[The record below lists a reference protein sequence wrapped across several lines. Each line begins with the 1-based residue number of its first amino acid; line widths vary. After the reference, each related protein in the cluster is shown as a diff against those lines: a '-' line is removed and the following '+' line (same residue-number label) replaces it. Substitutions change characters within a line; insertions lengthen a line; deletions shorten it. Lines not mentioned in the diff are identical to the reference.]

1 MAAKDRM
8 KKNPSENPLLKEAVD
23 NASIMASSIWI
34 SRIVIFF
41 SSVFVVRILGAELYG
56 VYIIGRKLF
65 NIVLILAVFGLDAA
79 MVKFV
84 STYRET
90 GEKDKY
96 QASIA
101 SVLIWGMGF
110 SAAAAALL
118 IILSHPL
125 GTVFHMPQLP
135 HVLIIFAA
143 GLPFAAFL
151 RFISGFFRGV
161 KKLKYQALTG
171 NLVLPSVRL
180 AVLAGLF
187 FLGLRLD
194 AVLFSALLSF
204 IAAAS
209 LAAYI
214 FSSRFDHN
222 LFSLIKK
229 ATRNAARKI
238 LRFSSTLF
246 GIQFLSELSLRVDI
260 YMVSFFLAAD
270 QVGIYGVVIEISLM
284 FRIIL
289 SAFSQIFSPQIS
301 GAWARGDIPAIAEL
315 YKFVSKLIFLLVIP
329 IFMFIVLYPEN
340 ILAIF
345 GPAFLS
351 GKTALLIMCF
361 GQVINCTVG
370 GAGFILTMTGKQ
382 RFQLYNTLA
391 GLVVNTA
398 LNFFLI
404 PEYGIVGA
412 ALATTTS
419 LVFIN
424 VLCILQVKVFYGFDF
439 FKRTFIKPLAAAL
452 LTSLAF
458 HLVVPDFSSLVFL
471 LASGILFL
479 GVYIGLLFLFGF
491 DEEEAFILNS
501 YLKRLKERRRK
512 KQ

>member
-1 MAAKDRM
+1 M
-8 KKNPSENPLLKEAVD
+8 KKNPSDNPLLKEAVD

-41 SSVFVVRILGAELYG
+41 SSVFVVRILGPELYG

-90 GEKDKY
+90 GEKEKY
-96 QASIA
+96 LATVA
-101 SVLIWGMGF
+101 SVFGWGMGF
-110 SAAAAALL
+110 SAAAGTLL
-118 IILSHPL
+118 VLASRPL
-125 GTVFHMPQLP
+125 GAVFHMPQLP

-143 GLPFAAFL
+143 VLPFAAFL
-151 RFISGFFRGV
+151 RFISGFFRGE

-171 NLVLPSVRL
+171 NIVPPCVRL
-180 AVLAGLF
+180 VTLAGLF
-187 FLGLRLD
+187 FLGFRLD

-204 IAAAS
+204 AAAS
-209 LAAYI
+209 ALAAYI
-214 FSSRFDHN
+214 FSSRFGHN
-222 LFSLIKK
+222 LFSLVKK
-229 ATRNAARKI
+229 ATLEASRRI

-270 QVGIYGVVIEISLM
+270 QVGVYGVVIEISLM
-284 FRIIL
+284 FRIVL

-301 GAWARGDIPAIAEL
+301 GAWAKGDVPAIAEL
-315 YKFVSKLIFLLVIP
+315 YKFVSKLTFLLVIP

-340 ILAIF
+340 ILGIF
-345 GPAFLS
+345 GPEFLS
-351 GKTALLIMCF
+351 GKTALLIMCL
-361 GQVINCTVG
+361 GQLFSCTVG

-382 RFQLYNTLA
+382 RFQLYNTTI
-391 GLVVNTA
+391 GLVLNTI

-404 PEYGIVGA
+404 PGYGIAGA

-424 VLCILQVKVFYGFDF
+424 VLCIIQVKVFYGFDF
-439 FKRTFIKPLAAAL
+439 FKRTLIKPLAAAL
-452 LTSLAF
+452 LTFLAF
-458 HLVVPDFSSLVFL
+458 HLLVPDFSSLAIL
-471 LASGILFL
+471 LAAGILFL
-479 GVYIGLLFLFGF
+479 GVYVGLLFLFGF
-491 DEEEAFILNS
+491 DEEEAYILNS
-501 YLKRLKERRRK
+501 YLKRLKGRRRK